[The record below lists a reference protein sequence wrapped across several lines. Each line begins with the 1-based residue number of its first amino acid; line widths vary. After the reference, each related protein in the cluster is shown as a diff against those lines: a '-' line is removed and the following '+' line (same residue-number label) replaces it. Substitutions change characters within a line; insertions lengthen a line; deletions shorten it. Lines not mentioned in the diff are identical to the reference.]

1 MPKKYIIQKCKK
13 YAKVLI
19 YIIKPKVSALSVL

>member
-19 YIIKPKVSALSVL
+19 NIIKPKVSSLSVL